1 MSYNRFEYDFLSIT
15 PEKVG
20 PTGVVTIGFEVKN
33 VGDRAGDEVVQ
44 LYVCDVVASVSRP
57 VKELKGFRRIRLE
70 AGEKR
75 TVTFK
80 LSADQLAFYDRYMRL
95 VVEPG
100 TFEVMVGD
108 SSADIRL
115 KGTFE
120 VVGDVK
126 VVPSNRAFFSEV
138 NVS

>member
-1 MSYNRFEYDFLSIT
+1 
-15 PEKVG
+15 
-20 PTGVVTIGFEVKN
+20 
-33 VGDRAGDEVVQ
+33 
-44 LYVCDVVASVSRP
+44 
-57 VKELKGFRRIRLE
+57 
-70 AGEKR
+70 
-75 TVTFK
+75 
-80 LSADQLAFYDRYMRL
+80 
-95 VVEPG
+95 
-100 TFEVMVGD
+100 VMVGD